1 MAVRRDGMYKGAC
14 GPAARAQVIAWLHE
28 ITAQKLWA
36 APPINLRS
44 GEERVKKYVPI
55 LLFH

>member
-1 MAVRRDGMYKGAC
+1 MYKGAC
-14 GPAARAQVIAWLHE
+14 GPAARALGCVQVIAWFHE
-28 ITAQKLWA
+28 ITVQKLWA